1 MSHYNNQQGYD
12 SNNNTGG
19 PSLGATFVPGG
30 FDDFYMPPEVV
41 APSPQ
46 RIMPE
51 VPQNMQN
58 DLQRMELEASSI
70 SAPTSPPVSGTGSN
84 TPFQSMTSPGFSS
97 PAQKSTHEPTHPTSS
112 GFDNMP
118 NFSPFPKV
126 KGDNVPL
133 SDDDLES
140 SLWNQKDVVLNSQD
154 VQRQIDWSK
163 SVLAWADMSS
173 EAAKREPLDPVR
185 SSTPRTEH
193 ELRIASVNIIN
204 YLADQGHPE
213 ALFIRAK
220 WLEFGKFGMRLDKRE
235 AFNGYRSSAEL
246 GFVRSEYRMGMFYE
260 TSASAD
266 MAKAIEHYQRGLSGG
281 DSASAYRMGMMSL
294 LGQHGQVMNYQ
305 RGIDLVNQ
313 AADTADEDAPQ
324 GAYILGMLIAREL
337 PDINLPESLLPI
349 DYARAK
355 WYIERAAFL
364 GFAKAQLK
372 MGQAYELCQMGCDFN
387 PSLSIHYYAL
397 AAKQNMPEA
406 CLGVS
411 RWFLFGYEGFFA
423 KNEKLAYKFA
433 LEAANAK
440 LSTGQFAVGYYSEI
454 GIHVPKDV
462 REARKWYELAAENG
476 NKDAIGRLESLN
488 QQKTLTKKDHET
500 VALGRIKSQHG
511 SMRGKRPERFKQVA
525 SSMPAVSEDNLA
537 PGQLSQHA
545 SPGVSPKITS
555 GNPQQDNITMPDASK
570 LSIQDSRPPAF
581 TVNLQGQSP
590 QGPGGSPGAVPY
602 PEDDMQLPN
611 VNPHFSPNGR
621 GPVADRP
628 SSAFGIRPSS
638 QAPPPN
644 QMGRGGPWANN
655 GPPMNMG
662 MGNNN
667 LAPQQHGSF
676 RQSTGPAM
684 GMNHNIQ
691 RPMSAQPPS
700 HNYNGPGMGPGNM
713 QGRPMSNYQGP
724 GPQGPVLQGPPQQG
738 NFNQRPQSGLSPN
751 HNGGG
756 YDPRLAG
763 GPKPGL
769 NGPSQ
774 GGRGAGPRPGG
785 GPGNFVD
792 HPGRVGSAP
801 PSQNRPPPQQGP
813 VSPMGQPQGRPP
825 LSQPPSQAH
834 SMPTSTSAAS
844 LKPAKAATAPP
855 PKGPATFEE
864 MGIPQ
869 GKSDGDCV
877 VM

>member
-1 MSHYNNQQGYD
+1 MELPVCYTAIDNP
-12 SNNNTGG
+12 NNNAGG

-46 RIMPE
+46 RVMPE

-58 DLQRMELEASSI
+58 DLQRMELEAGGI
-70 SAPTSPPVSGTGSN
+70 SAPTSPPISGNGAK
-84 TPFQSMTSPGFSS
+84 TPYQSMTSPGILS
-97 PAQKSTHEPTHPTSS
+97 PAKQPVLEPSNSS
-112 GFDNMP
+112 SALNDMP

-126 KGDNVPL
+126 KGDNLPIG
-133 SDDDLES
+133 DDEMES
-140 SLWNQKDVVLNSQD
+140 TLWNQKDSVLNSQD

-163 SVLAWADMSS
+163 NVLTWADMSS
-173 EAAKREPLDPVR
+173 ESAKREPLDPIR
-185 SSTPRTEH
+185 SSTPRIEH

-213 ALFIRAK
+213 ALFIRSK

-246 GFVRSEYRMGMFYE
+246 GFIRSEYRMGMFYE
-260 TSASAD
+260 TSPSAD
-266 MAKAIEHYQRGLSGG
+266 MAKAIEHYQRGLGGG
-281 DSASAYRMGMMSL
+281 DSASTYRMGMMSL

-313 AADTADEDAPQ
+313 SADTADEDAPQ
-324 GAYILGMLIAREL
+324 GAYIFGMLIAREL

-349 DYARAK
+349 DYARSK
-355 WYIERAAFL
+355 WYIERAAYL
-364 GFAKAQLK
+364 GFSKAQLK

-411 RWFLFGYEGFFA
+411 RWFLFGYEGFFV

-440 LSTGQFAVGYYSEI
+440 LSTGQFAVGYYNEI
-454 GIHVPKDV
+454 GIHVAKDV

-500 VALGRIKSQHG
+500 VTLGRIKSQHG
-511 SMRGKRPERFKQVA
+511 SMRGKRPERFKQV
-525 SSMPAVSEDNLA
+525 SNSMPAVSEDNLA
-537 PGQLSQHA
+537 PGQMSHHA
-545 SPGVSPKITS
+545 SPGVSPKVIP
-555 GNPQQDNITMPDASK
+555 GNPQQDNISMPDPSK
-570 LSIQDSRPPAF
+570 LSIHDSRPPAF
-581 TVNLQGQSP
+581 TVNLQGQNP
-590 QGPGGSPGAVPY
+590 QAPGGSPGSVPY

-611 VNPHFSPNGR
+611 VNPHFSPNAR

-628 SSAFGIRPSS
+628 ASAFGIRPPS
-638 QAPPPN
+638 QASPQN
-644 QMGRGGPWANN
+644 QMGRGGSWGNN
-655 GPPMNMG
+655 GPPMNGG
-662 MGNNN
+662 MGNNG

-676 RQSTGPAM
+676 RQSAGPGM
-684 GMNHNIQ
+684 GMNNPVQ
-691 RPMSAQPPS
+691 RPMSAQPPPS
-700 HNYNGPGMGPGNM
+700 QNYGPGPGPNS
-713 QGRPMSNYQGP
+713 GRPMSNMNYPGP
-724 GPQGPVLQGPPQQG
+724 GPQGHPQQG
-738 NFNQRPQSGLSPN
+738 NFNPRPQSSLPPS
-751 HNGGG
+751 HNGSN

-763 GPKPGL
+763 GPKPGPV
-769 NGPSQ
+769 GPSQ
-774 GGRGAGPRPGG
+774 SGRGAGPRPGG
-785 GPGNFVD
+785 NPGNFVN

-813 VSPMGQPQGRPP
+813 VSPMGQGHGRPP
-825 LSQPPSQAH
+825 MSQPPSQAH
-834 SMPTSTSAAS
+834 SMPPPSTTATPP
-844 LKPAKAATAPP
+844 KPAKASTAPP

-869 GKSDGDCV
+869 GKSNGDCV